1 MTIQKKAPY
10 GSWKSPI
17 TPDLVVADAVKLK
30 EIVTD
35 GDDIYWLEMRPSEGG
50 RYVIVKPDAN
60 GADRDVTPDAF
71 NVRTLV
77 HEYGGAP
84 FTVRDGSIYFANY
97 KDQRLFRQTVGEQ
110 PTAITPDNA
119 LRYTQ
124 CSLDVRRNRLI
135 CVIEDHNDPSREAV
149 NAIAAVDLDTG
160 AAETLISG
168 NDFYAFP
175 CLSPDGQHLAWITW
189 NHPDMPWD
197 NTELWV
203 ADLTGEGSL
212 SDSRKVAGGEEE
224 SIFQPQWSPD
234 GVLYFVSDR
243 AGGWWNLHRWRDGT
257 IEHVVDK
264 QAEFGLPLWVFG
276 MSTYDFESEN
286 RLVCTYFQNGA
297 WYLGELDISSGAF
310 QTFDLPFT
318 HIEQMRAAPGQAVF
332 IAGAPILPKAVV
344 RFHLKSGSFDILR
357 KSTEAMIEST
367 YFSRPETIEFPTE
380 NGLTAHAYFYRPQNR
395 DFEGPEDELP
405 PLIVKSHGGPT
416 GATSTDLDLRI
427 QFWTSRGFA
436 ILDVDYGGSTGY
448 GREYRNRLLG
458 KWGIVDVDD
467 CINGAK
473 YLIQK
478 NAVDPERTAIA
489 GGSAGGY
496 TTLSALTFRDFF
508 QAGSSYYGISDL
520 EALATDTHKFESRYL
535 DRMIGPYPQ
544 RKDIYEARSPIH
556 HTDKLACP
564 VILMQGL
571 EDQIVPPNQ
580 AEKMVDA
587 LRKKGLPVAY
597 VTFEG
602 EQHGFRRAEN
612 IKRSLEAELYFYSQ
626 IFGFDLA
633 DDVEPILI
641 ENLG

>member
-1 MTIQKKAPY
+1 MMVQRKAPY

-17 TPDLVVADAVKLK
+17 TPDLVVTDAVKLK

-35 GDDIYWLEMRPSEGG
+35 GGDLYWLEMRPSEGG
-50 RYVIVKPDAN
+50 RYVIVHADATGN
-60 GADRDVTPDAF
+60 HVDVTPEAF

-84 FTVRDGSIYFANY
+84 FTVHRGNLYFSNY
-97 KDQRLFRQTVGEQ
+97 KDQRIFKHVEGEQ
-110 PTAITPDNA
+110 PVAITPDNSM
-119 LRYTQ
+119 RYTQ
-124 CSLDVRRNRLI
+124 FSADEPRNRLI
-135 CVIEDHNDPSREAV
+135 CVLEDHSASAREAV
-149 NAIAAVDLDTG
+149 NAIAAIDLDTG
-160 AAETLISG
+160 ASEVLVSG

-175 CLSPDGQHLAWITW
+175 CLSPNGKQLAWITW

-203 ADLTGEGSL
+203 ADVTEEGSL
-212 SDSRKVAGGEEE
+212 MNSRKVAGGDEE

-234 GVLYFVSDR
+234 GTLYFISDR
-243 AGGWWNLHRWRDGT
+243 TSGWWNLYRWRNEK
-257 IEHVVDK
+257 IEHVIDK

-276 MSTYDFESEN
+276 MSTYDFESDN
-286 RLVCTYFQNGA
+286 KLICTYFQNGS
-297 WYLGELDISSGAF
+297 WYLGMLEISSGAF

-318 HIEQMRAAPGQAVF
+318 HIEQVGAASGQAIF
-332 IAGAPILPKAVV
+332 IAGSPILPKSVV
-344 RFHLKSGSFDILR
+344 RLDLKSGSFEILR
-357 KSTEAMIEST
+357 KSTDLTVEST
-367 YFSRPETIEFPTE
+367 YFSRPETLEFPTE
-380 NGLTAHAYFYRPQNR
+380 NGLTAHAYFYPPQNR

-416 GATSTDLDLRI
+416 GSTSTDLDLRI

-448 GREYRNRLLG
+448 GREYRNRLQG

-467 CINGAK
+467 CINAAK

-508 QAGSSYYGISDL
+508 KAGSSYYGISDL

-535 DRMIGPYPQ
+535 DSMIGPYPD

-556 HTDKLACP
+556 HTDKLSCP

-571 EDQIVPPNQ
+571 EDKIVPPSQ
-580 AEKMVDA
+580 AERMVEA

-602 EQHGFRRAEN
+602 EQHGFRKAGN

-633 DDVEPILI
+633 DNIEPIHI
-641 ENLG
+641 ENL